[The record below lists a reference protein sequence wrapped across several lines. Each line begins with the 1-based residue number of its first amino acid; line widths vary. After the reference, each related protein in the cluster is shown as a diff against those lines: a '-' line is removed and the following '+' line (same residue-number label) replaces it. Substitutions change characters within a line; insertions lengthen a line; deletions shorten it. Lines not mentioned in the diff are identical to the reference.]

1 MKKEFVLSGLNCAHC
16 ASEIERDINCL
27 EGVEAAVNFA
37 AKILSVRIDTNENTD
52 NTFNK
57 IFSIIHKHE
66 PEIVIK
72 ERAYKKENIENNQM
86 KEIVRFIIA
95 AALFA
100 AGFALKLSDTY
111 TLIIFLLSY
120 LTAGGHIILKA
131 LKNILRGKVFDENF
145 LMSIATIGSFAV
157 GQVTEGAAVM
167 LFFQAGEILQSRAV
181 NRSRKSITAL
191 MDIRPDYANIE
202 IDGEMKKV
210 AVEDVKAGQ
219 IIIIKPGEKVP
230 LDGIVISGTST
241 ANTAALTGE
250 SLPKD
255 INTGDDI
262 LSGYININGL
272 ITVKVTKEFSESTV
286 SKIIELVENAA
297 SRKARTENFI
307 TKFARVYTP
316 IVVFGAVLV
325 ALIPPLV
332 IGGALFS
339 VWIYRALIFLVISC
353 PCALVISIPLGFF
366 GGIGAASKNGILI
379 KGSNYLEALTNVG
392 TVVFDKTGTLTKGV
406 FKVTSIEAQDGFS
419 DNDVLKYASY
429 AESFS
434 NHPVALSILKAYGKE
449 IDKHQI
455 KSYEEIAG
463 KGTAAVIAD
472 KRVLAGNSKLLDDE
486 NIIYKKSAN
495 ERTIVYVAVD
505 NNFAGS
511 ISISDEIKEDAFT
524 LIRELKFLGIKKT
537 VMLTGDNKSAADKVG
552 NTLGLDEVY
561 SELLP
566 AQKVEIMQKLISQKK
581 YDEKIIFAGDGIN
594 DAPTLAIADISVA
607 MGGLGSDA
615 AIEAADVVIMTDE
628 PSKIMQAIKIAKRTK
643 VIIWQNIIFSLGVK
657 AVFLVLG
664 AFGIATM
671 WEAVFADVG
680 VTIIA
685 ILNSIRTLQVKQI

>member
-1 MKKEFVLSGLNCAHC
+1 MKKEFVLSGLNCARC

-37 AKILSVRIDTNENTD
+37 AKILSVKIDTNENTD

-72 ERAYKKENIENNQM
+72 ERTYKKDSSENNQM

-95 AALFA
+95 SALFA
-100 AGFALKLSDTY
+100 AGLALKLSNTY
-111 TLIIFLLSY
+111 TLIIFVLSY
-120 LTAGGHIILKA
+120 LTAGGHVILKA

-145 LMSIATIGSFAV
+145 LMSIATIGAFAV

-167 LFFQAGEILQSRAV
+167 LFFQAGEILQTRAV

-191 MDIRPDYANIE
+191 MDIRPDYANIDA
-202 IDGEMKKV
+202 DGELKKV

-230 LDGIVISGTST
+230 LDGIVANGLST
-241 ANTAALTGE
+241 ADTSALTGE

-255 INTGDDI
+255 INTGDEV

-272 ITVKVTKEFSESTV
+272 LTVKVTKAFSESTV
-286 SKIIELVENAA
+286 SKIINLVENAA
-297 SRKARTENFI
+297 NRKAHTENFI

-316 IVVFGAVLV
+316 IVVLGAVLT
-325 ALIPPLV
+325 ALIPPLF
-332 IGGALFS
+332 IAGELFS
-339 VWIYRALIFLVISC
+339 TWIYRALIFLVISC

-379 KGSNYLEALTNVG
+379 KGSNYLEALCNAG
-392 TVVFDKTGTLTKGV
+392 TVVLDKTGTLTKGV
-406 FKVTSIEAQDGFS
+406 FKVTSIEADEEFLKE
-419 DNDVLKYASY
+419 DVIKYASY
-429 AESFS
+429 AENFS
-434 NHPVALSILKAYGKE
+434 NHPVALSIMKAYGKE
-449 IDKHQI
+449 IDKQLI

-463 KGTAAVIAD
+463 KGTAAVIEG
-472 KRVLAGNSKLLDDE
+472 KRILAGNSKLLDDE
-486 NIIYKKSAN
+486 NITYKKSGS
-495 ERTIVYVAVD
+495 EGTTVYVAAD
-505 NNFAGS
+505 NKFAGA
-511 ISISDEIKEDAFT
+511 IVISDEIKDDAFT
-524 LIRELKFLGIKKT
+524 LIKDLKCLGIKKT

-581 YDEKIIFAGDGIN
+581 YNEKIIFTGDGIN
-594 DAPTLAIADISVA
+594 DAPALAIADISVA

-628 PSKIMQAIKIAKRTK
+628 PSKIVKAIKISKRTK
-643 VIIWQNIIFSLGVK
+643 AIIWQNIIFALGVK

-685 ILNSIRTLQVKQI
+685 ILNSIRTLNVKNI